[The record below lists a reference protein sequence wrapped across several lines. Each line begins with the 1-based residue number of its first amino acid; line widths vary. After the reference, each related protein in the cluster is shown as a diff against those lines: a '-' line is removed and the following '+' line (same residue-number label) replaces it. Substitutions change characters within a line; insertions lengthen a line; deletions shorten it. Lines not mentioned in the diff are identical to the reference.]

1 MNMAREYMVKKF
13 LGEIK
18 TTRGR
23 FFRVFS
29 TGRPGWVLLAAIDRP
44 GGMDLGFQVA
54 YPRKRFKRGVLPPER

>member
-1 MNMAREYMVKKF
+1 MASEYMVKKW

-18 TTRGR
+18 TTRGL

-44 GGMDLGFQVA
+44 GGVDLGLQVA
-54 YPRKRFKRGVLPPER
+54 YPRSLFKRGVLPPEK